1 MVLNVNKKHSAYKE
15 VQRYTLANPRSCSL
29 GVITHKNLEWIEYS
43 VRIVD
48 MSILGIGV
56 ESNQQIPSGLVWFKK
71 RVGGH
76 KCGALRWSTQ
86 RNFHFRAGIEFMD
99 LSRDMEEYLQQQI
112 KQSQP
117 HQPIT
122 DPEQIITT
130 LLDAV
135 NK

>member
-1 MVLNVNKKHSAYKE
+1 MNKKFSAYKE
-15 VQRYTLANPRSCSL
+15 VQRYTLASPRSCSL
-29 GVITHKNLEWIEYS
+29 GVIAHKSLEWMEYS

-56 ESNQQIPSGLVWFKK
+56 ESNQQIAPGLVWFKK

-86 RNFHFRAGIEFMD
+86 RAFHFRAGIEFID
-99 LSRDMEEYLQQQI
+99 LSRDMEEYLQRQI
-112 KQSQP
+112 KQSHP
-117 HQPIT
+117 HQPIS
-122 DPEQIITT
+122 DPEQIIAT
-130 LLDAV
+130 LLDAL